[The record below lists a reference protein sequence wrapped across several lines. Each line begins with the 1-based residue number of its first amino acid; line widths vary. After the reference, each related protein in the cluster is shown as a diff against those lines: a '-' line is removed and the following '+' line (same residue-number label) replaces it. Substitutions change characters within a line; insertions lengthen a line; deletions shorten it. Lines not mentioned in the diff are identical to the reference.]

1 MNNNVVTSV
10 GSGNCIISCI
20 RKETAVN
27 KEQME
32 YIYIGIAIGF
42 MLGFAVGLW
51 IESYLAVKN
60 LMVEMS

>member
-1 MNNNVVTSV
+1 MTRNLS
-10 GSGNCIISCI
+10 
-20 RKETAVN
+20 N

>member
-1 MNNNVVTSV
+1 
-10 GSGNCIISCI
+10 
-20 RKETAVN
+20 
-27 KEQME
+27 ME
-32 YIYIGIAIGF
+32 YIYIGMAIGF